1 MDLLQPEIFRRF
13 SAHPGD
19 LRERLGA
26 LSRPATVVLDE
37 IQRVPALLPL
47 VHSLIEEKKGRRF
60 VLTSSSSRKLKRR
73 GVDLLAGRA
82 VLAWLHPFLASELG
96 PHFRLADSLEKG
108 LLPIVLDAEEPDRVL
123 ETYAALYLKEE
134 VQTEGLVRNIG
145 NFSRFLN
152 VISFSHASLLNVSN
166 VARECEVERK
176 VVEGYVAVLED
187 LLLGYRL
194 SVFTKRA
201 RRAVVKHPKFYLFDA
216 GIYRSLRAEGPLD
229 RPEEI
234 QGSALE
240 GLVAQHLRGG
250 STTHQKTS
258 RFISGARAAAWK

>member
-1 MDLLQPEIFRRF
+1 M
-13 SAHPGD
+13 
-19 LRERLGA
+19 
-26 LSRPATVVLDE
+26 VLDE

-47 VHSLIEEKKGRRF
+47 FHSLIEEKKGWRF

-73 GVDLLAGRA
+73 GVDLLTGRA

-96 PHFRLADSLEKG
+96 PYFRLADSLEKG

-152 VISFSHASLLNVSN
+152 LISFSHASLLNVSN

-229 RPEEI
+229 RSEEI

-258 RFISGARAAAWK
+258 RFISGARAAARK